1 MKKSL
6 LAVALASGLLL
17 TACDNGKTEL
27 EANLKAAEEK
37 LAEAQAAS
45 ATKIAELQKAL
56 EEATKAHESKLAEV
70 QQAADAKITETQK
83 AADEKIAEIQ
93 KLTEEKMVALEKTL
107 QEKIQE
113 VKQNTLS
120 DTWNGMKQSVGQ
132 AVENT
137 KKVAVDKI
145 DTLGKS
151 LQGVASDLKSEEST
165 EKAKSTETKETE
177 SK

>member
-6 LAVALASGLLL
+6 LAVALVSGLLL

-27 EANLKAAEEK
+27 EANLKAAEAK
-37 LAEAQAAS
+37 LIEVQQAADAKVADAQAAS

-70 QQAADAKITETQK
+70 QQAADAKIAETQK

-113 VKQNTLS
+113 AKQNPLS

-137 KKVAVDKI
+137 KQVVVDKI

-151 LQGVASDLKSEEST
+151 LQGVAST
-165 EKAKSTETKETE
+165 
-177 SK
+177 

>member
-1 MKKSL
+1 M
-6 LAVALASGLLL
+6 
-17 TACDNGKTEL
+17 
-27 EANLKAAEEK
+27 
-37 LAEAQAAS
+37 
-45 ATKIAELQKAL
+45 
-56 EEATKAHESKLAEV
+56 AEV
-70 QQAADAKITETQK
+70 QQAADAKIAETQK

-113 VKQNTLS
+113 AKQNPLS

-137 KKVAVDKI
+137 KQVVVDKI

-151 LQGVASDLKSEEST
+151 LQGVASDLKSEESA
-165 EKAKSTETKETE
+165 EKAESTETKETE